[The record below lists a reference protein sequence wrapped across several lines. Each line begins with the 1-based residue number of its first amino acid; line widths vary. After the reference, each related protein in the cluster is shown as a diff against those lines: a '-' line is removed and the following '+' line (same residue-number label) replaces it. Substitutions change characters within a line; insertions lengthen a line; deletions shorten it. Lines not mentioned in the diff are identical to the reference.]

1 MNIYTKKIDMT
12 LYNIVSILKAIAAS
26 QPNIRTT
33 TDGSVYDALN
43 TNPAIQYDVFHI
55 SQTNHREDENY
66 DYYGFNLFY
75 ISRLEDSL
83 EDNRLQ
89 IQSIGK
95 EVLSNIIRS
104 LCENWSI
111 DYPVITYF
119 PFTQRFNDLCAGV
132 YCSLQLDVPKELWCA
147 DDYIAEVV
155 PGKDI
160 KLQDLGITITQN
172 GLTVVTPD
180 AEYDGIGEI
189 RIVTDV
195 PQTTADLQYKE
206 VEYTENGEYVVR
218 PDQDYDG
225 LTEVAVSVDVPDRY
239 EEGYDDGKE
248 DGIEEQKGKL
258 TVTSFTENDT
268 YTRADGWSAITV
280 NVPQGQGYEEGY
292 EDGIA
297 NQKAKLSGITITENG
312 NYNREDGY
320 SAITVNV
327 PSIITN
333 QEKNIV
339 INDNTNPLTWFPELG
354 AYALQT
360 PLRVS
365 ADSGYTGIEPA
376 IVDVYCDASEAIQYG
391 YDEGAAAEKAKLI
404 ATSFTQND
412 TYEKASGGWS
422 SVTVNVADRY
432 DEGYADGFAAGASAC
447 GAFFIT
453 ALTLNVDSAITDSG
467 TATTTYSPSTAF
479 TDIHYTS
486 SNHSIA
492 DIDELTGEITVI
504 SNGTVTICAIDNFTR
519 LQDCKEVSVELSPAV
534 PTGITLNVN
543 PVIIS
548 SATATTTVSPSGAIS
563 DIYYTSS
570 DTTKATINQN
580 TGAISAIAE
589 GSTTIC
595 TNDRISG
602 LQDCKNVYVVGSASS
617 RWLAVTYS
625 GSGSSYR
632 TLVISNGNG
641 SYDMVTDGRKLVTGN
656 VTGWTGDTSYSG
668 PVTLYFHL
676 TGNTIKSEEFRSN
689 YDSHSDTPLSPI
701 TKVVIPSGVTTIES
715 YAFARNRTLTSV
727 TISDSVT
734 SIGNSA
740 FAYNT
745 ALTQYNLESLTGLTT
760 ISDNVFNGTAKQ
772 DVVIPSS
779 VTSIGT
785 SAFAGTKTK
794 SIIIPASVRSIG
806 PYALC
811 LRGSSPSITFLGT
824 NPPTV
829 SYCNLSCC
837 ITTSY
842 IIYVPASAVNTYK
855 AALPDEA
862 DHITAIIP

>member
-1 MNIYTKKIDMT
+1 MT
-12 LYNIVSILKAIAAS
+12 LYNIVSILKAVAAS

-55 SQTNHREDENY
+55 SQTNHQEDFET
-66 DYYGFNLFY
+66 DYYGLQLFY

-95 EVLSNIIRS
+95 EILGNVIRTF
-104 LCENWSI
+104 CENFAI
-111 DYPVITYF
+111 DYPTITYI
-119 PFTQRFNDLCAGV
+119 PFTQKFNDLTAGV
-132 YCSLQLDVPKELWCA
+132 YCNVRLEVPKDLVCA

-155 PGKDI
+155 PGSGL
-160 KLQDLGITITQN
+160 KLQDIGITITEN
-172 GLTVVTPD
+172 GLRVITAD

-218 PDQDYDG
+218 PDPDYDG
-225 LTEVAVSVDVPDRY
+225 LTEVAVS
-239 EEGYDDGKE
+239 
-248 DGIEEQKGKL
+248 I
-258 TVTSFTENDT
+258 
-268 YTRADGWSAITV
+268 

-292 EDGIA
+292 EDGVA
-297 NQKAKLSGITITENG
+297 DQKAKLSAITITENG
-312 NYNREDGY
+312 DYNREDGY

-376 IVDVYCDASEAIQYG
+376 VVDVYCDASEAIQYG
-391 YDEGAAAEKAKLI
+391 YDEGVAAEKAKLI

-432 DEGYADGFAAGASAC
+432 DEGYQKGYEDGFAAGASAC

-492 DIDELTGEITVI
+492 EIDEITGEITAI

-548 SATATTTVSPSGAIS
+548 SATATTTVTPSGAIS

-602 LQDCKNVYVVGSASS
+602 LQDCKNVYVIGSASS

-656 VTGWTGDTSYSG
+656 VTGWTGDTYYSG

-772 DVVIPSS
+772 DVVIPAS

-794 SIIIPASVRSIG
+794 SIIIPAGVRSIG

-811 LRGSSPSITFLGT
+811 LRGSRPSITFLGT

-829 SYCNLSCC
+829 ERCNLSCC
-837 ITTSY
+837 ITDSY
-842 IIYVPASAVNTYK
+842 TIYVPASAVNTYK